1 MAQPGMPQPVTT
13 GAAAPLPAIGMNPPP
28 PVTTFADLFQ
38 TMPDVYDGDYTDLL
52 LPYAPDQNL
61 TQEQVLHNT
70 LYTFPL
76 EDVPAVFVYQT
87 NEGKL
92 ETLALPHR
100 ARVPNNMPEKPWHRG
115 LAFSS
120 DVMYGQ
126 VGAVTLLS
134 DLFTITAP
142 VTVPLLDSMADEWGL
157 EEEEDYLGPYTVGAK
172 GAEAITTR
180 GMIVVPHA
188 YVSQLWGRSL
198 SPEEAWLQVGEK
210 IREDGRTA
218 QCKYL
223 LNFLRVASC
232 FRLPVDKKS
241 DARLPETVRPRP
253 LAMPRPDPQFME
265 HVYRQLQRHL
275 PGLSQ
280 VTNPTAMTHQ
290 LMQSTTELREV
301 MQLTAAAQ
309 AVRGTEE
316 PAQKTFSEL
325 YVGVAPSIR
334 KLCGAGDDDAQLP
347 PFWKMLAQVKG
358 KKNQALPQLNAFLAQ
373 RAREPDSAQV
383 FPIFPASLYEQ
394 VSAFSLGSLDLENI
408 TTGLTPFLM
417 CPRGYSKAKGQ
428 EDINTQYIM
437 MHGEGGAATL
447 EDIRKL
453 VTATYNVPDNL
464 YQLLD
469 FIGAYSVIIDVFIG
483 KDEPL
488 SRALYRHY
496 VFWRQ
501 NLPQVISAIPNLPAN
516 HTRVCIGVLRS
527 IQLTTMQYINNRLD
541 INLPDDGLPS
551 YSFIEEAVL
560 RRSLDILPGLPDCY
574 LAAPTPR
581 QAPAA
586 AAAGGLPIPTTTAP
600 APTNTQATRTVGVQV
615 VAPVSEVVARL
626 HERFSAGEKSI
637 QTLRTTAAKRH
648 PKQANGT
655 GKLCLSYHLRGICF
669 DNCGSIGTHRKL
681 VKSEEDALMAFLEAE
696 L

>member
-1 MAQPGMPQPVTT
+1 
-13 GAAAPLPAIGMNPPP
+13 
-28 PVTTFADLFQ
+28 
-38 TMPDVYDGDYTDLL
+38 
-52 LPYAPDQNL
+52 
-61 TQEQVLHNT
+61 
-70 LYTFPL
+70 
-76 EDVPAVFVYQT
+76 
-87 NEGKL
+87 
-92 ETLALPHR
+92 
-100 ARVPNNMPEKPWHRG
+100 
-115 LAFSS
+115 
-120 DVMYGQ
+120 
-126 VGAVTLLS
+126 
-134 DLFTITAP
+134 
-142 VTVPLLDSMADEWGL
+142 VTVPLLESMADEWGL
-157 EEEEDYLGPYTVGAK
+157 EEEEDYLGPYAVGAK

-188 YVSQLWGRSL
+188 YVPQMWCRSPT
-198 SPEEAWLQVGEK
+198 PEEAWLQVGER
-210 IREDGRTA
+210 IREDGRTM
-218 QCKYL
+218 QCKYF

-232 FRLPVDKKS
+232 YRLPVDKKS
-241 DARLPETVRPRP
+241 ESRPPETVRPRP
-253 LAMPRPDPQFME
+253 LAMPRPDPPYME
-265 HVYRQLQRHL
+265 HIHRRLQQHL

-280 VTNPTAMTHQ
+280 AVNPTAMTQQ

-309 AVRGTEE
+309 AGRGTEE
-316 PAQKTFSEL
+316 PTPKAFSDL
-325 YVGVAPSIR
+325 YVGVAASIR

-347 PFWKMLAQVKG
+347 PFWKMLALVKG
-358 KKNQALPQLNAFLAQ
+358 KKNQALPQLNALLAQ

-447 EDIRKL
+447 DDIRKL

-469 FIGAYSVIIDVFIG
+469 FIGAYSVIIDVFVG

-527 IQLTTMQYINNRLD
+527 IQLTTVQYINNRMD
-541 INLPDDGLPS
+541 VNLPDDGPPS

-560 RRSLDILPGLPDCY
+560 RRSLDVLPGLPDRY

-586 AAAGGLPIPTTTAP
+586 AAAGGLPTPTAGTAP
-600 APTNTQATRTVGVQV
+600 VATNLQATRTIGAQV
-615 VAPVSEVVARL
+615 VAPASEVVARL
-626 HERFSAGEKSI
+626 HERFAAGEKSI
-637 QTLRTTAAKRH
+637 QTLRTTASKRH

-669 DNCGSIGTHRKL
+669 DNCGSLGTHRKL
-681 VKSEEDALMAFLEAE
+681 IKSEEDALMAFLESE